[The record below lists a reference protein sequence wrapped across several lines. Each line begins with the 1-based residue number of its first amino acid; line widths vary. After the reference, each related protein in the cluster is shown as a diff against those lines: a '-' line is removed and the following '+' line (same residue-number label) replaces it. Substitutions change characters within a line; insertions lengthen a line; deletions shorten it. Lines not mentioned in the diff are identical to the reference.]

1 MTSNLPSVI
10 YHQLNDLI
18 ERPEINHVAN
28 AATRALDQGHVTSIV
43 NSFFVNTKVC
53 VNGVPYIKISGL
65 SSILRTGNSG
75 AERPLIYQGMAGI
88 LAPAEIIE
96 IDGEEHISGPSLRAV
111 LDARIAFTDGRTKQ
125 YLRVSMQAYE
135 KIIALSQVNDLKE
148 LFLDDIRNN
157 RPLLKSQRIAEY
169 NITQCEFSG
178 KIFNDFTDV
187 EFAHIESVVTQPLLA
202 LDINNGVII
211 LKSIHRELTN
221 QGIHGYE
228 GMYNFCIQ
236 NNYSTNWTE

>member
-1 MTSNLPSVI
+1 
-10 YHQLNDLI
+10 
-18 ERPEINHVAN
+18 
-28 AATRALDQGHVTSIV
+28 
-43 NSFFVNTKVC
+43 
-53 VNGVPYIKISGL
+53 
-65 SSILRTGNSG
+65 
-75 AERPLIYQGMAGI
+75 MAGI

-178 KIFNDFTDV
+178 QIFNNSRDV

-202 LDINNGVII
+202 LDIKNGVII

-221 QGIHGYE
+221 KGIHGYE